1 MHATVATQLYIT
13 SIMAI
18 MIWTSFGGLLWG
30 VAHKNG
36 GDYPLFTIDLT
47 TKDYKQVAL
56 LMDKPTE
63 VIYDCINDKMY
74 VAQGG
79 DNFVVDEIDMSNA
92 DIIKSLD
99 VDGSYPGL
107 EYVDGILYG
116 STAKSPIGDG
126 LRILDP
132 ITSVAQVLT
141 AIHDNDE
148 SISGLAYNIETNTM
162 YGVTAGGVTSVLVTI
177 DLTTGEILP
186 TVTGTGIESLVSLT
200 FDNNGLLYGGDK
212 SGNIYLIN
220 TDNGDTELFVDLST
234 PEDLGNINGLT
245 WVSES
250 GCITKK
256 PTHNPTLAPSQP
268 TLNPSI
274 STKSPSISTE
284 SPSISTKA
292 PSISTKSPSISTKSP
307 SISTKS
313 PSISPSNDSGEGEGP
328 SESSN
333 D

>member
-79 DNFVVDEIDMSNA
+79 EFIIDEIDMSDGN
-92 DIIKSLD
+92 IIKTLY
-99 VDGSYPGL
+99 VDGKWPAL

-116 STAKSPIGDG
+116 YTANSHIGDG

-132 ITSVAQVLT
+132 ITSVAQLVTPVYYGVTL
-141 AIHDNDE
+141 AA
-148 SISGLAYNIETNTM
+148 LAYNVETHTM
-162 YGVTAGGVTSVLVTI
+162 YGSSTDGGGEGVLVTI
-177 DLTTGEILP
+177 DLTTGQIL
-186 TVTGTGIESLVSLT
+186 TATGMEPGPIVSLV
-200 FDNNGLLYGGDK
+200 FDNDGVLYGGDK
-212 SGNIYLIN
+212 
-220 TDNGDTELFVDLST
+220 
-234 PEDLGNINGLT
+234 
-245 WVSES
+245 
-250 GCITKK
+250 
-256 PTHNPTLAPSQP
+256 
-268 TLNPSI
+268 
-274 STKSPSISTE
+274 
-284 SPSISTKA
+284 
-292 PSISTKSPSISTKSP
+292 
-307 SISTKS
+307 
-313 PSISPSNDSGEGEGP
+313 
-328 SESSN
+328 
-333 D
+333 

>member
-1 MHATVATQLYIT
+1 
-13 SIMAI
+13 
-18 MIWTSFGGLLWG
+18 
-30 VAHKNG
+30 
-36 GDYPLFTIDLT
+36 
-47 TKDYKQVAL
+47 
-56 LMDKPTE
+56 
-63 VIYDCINDKMY
+63 
-74 VAQGG
+74 
-79 DNFVVDEIDMSNA
+79 MSDGN
-92 DIIKSLD
+92 IIKTLY
-99 VDGSYPGL
+99 VDGKWPAL

-116 STAKSPIGDG
+116 YTASSYVGDG

-132 ITSVAQVLT
+132 ITSVAQLVTPVVGEVDYGITL
-141 AIHDNDE
+141 AA
-148 SISGLAYNIETNTM
+148 LAYNVETNTM
-162 YGVTAGGVTSVLVTI
+162 YGTTGGDDYPGTLVTI
-177 DLTTGEILP
+177 DLTTGQIL
-186 TVTGTGIESLVSLT
+186 TAASIELGPIVSLV
-200 FDNNGLLYGGDK
+200 FDNDGLLYGGDK

-292 PSISTKSPSISTKSP
+292 PSISTKSLT
-307 SISTKS
+307 
-313 PSISPSNDSGEGEGP
+313 
-328 SESSN
+328 
-333 D
+333 